1 MKNVILYAF
10 VFSLLFNVFQFVN
23 STKILEGK
31 ETEVQKVKTQLKT
44 SRDSLMQL
52 SNSNYFA
59 LESDEDAQEYF
70 FSNNLDYQK
79 VALKVKEDLIVL
91 NENKNGNQLVPYE
104 PIDGKSFIVNTSK
117 ILNHR
122 WLIAE
127 FSNGDLWGQIL
138 VKYFVSFSQW
148 HFCHNIV
155 QLCQQDHTLE
165 SHGFCTICRIQ
176 GL

>member
-1 MKNVILYAF
+1 
-10 VFSLLFNVFQFVN
+10 VN

-44 SRDSLMQL
+44 SRDSVMQL
-52 SNSNYFA
+52 SNANYFA

-79 VALKVKEDLIVL
+79 VAIKVKEDLIVL

-138 VKYFVSFSQW
+138 VKYFVSADRPTEFET
-148 HFCHNIV
+148 V
-155 QLCQQDHTLE
+155 ETVLYE
-165 SHGFCTICRIQ
+165 R
-176 GL
+176 

>member
-1 MKNVILYAF
+1 MKNVILYAL

-23 STKILEGK
+23 STKILNGK
-31 ETEVQKVKTQLKT
+31 ETEVQKIKTHLKS
-44 SRDSLMQL
+44 SRDSVMQL
-52 SNSNYFA
+52 SSANYFA

-79 VALKVKEDLIVL
+79 VATKVKEDLIVL
-91 NENKNGNQLVPYE
+91 NESKNGNRLVPYE

-138 VKYFVSFSQW
+138 VKYFVSAEKPTEFETVETVLYERQ
-148 HFCHNIV
+148 
-155 QLCQQDHTLE
+155 TKE
-165 SHGFCTICRIQ
+165 
-176 GL
+176 

>member
-44 SRDSLMQL
+44 SRDSVMQL
-52 SNSNYFA
+52 SNANYFA

-138 VKYFVSFSQW
+138 VKYFVSADRPTEFETVETVLYERQTK
-148 HFCHNIV
+148 N
-155 QLCQQDHTLE
+155 
-165 SHGFCTICRIQ
+165 
-176 GL
+176 

>member
-122 WLIAE
+122 W
-127 FSNGDLWGQIL
+127 FKWRFMGSNTCQ
-138 VKYFVSFSQW
+138 V
-148 HFCHNIV
+148 
-155 QLCQQDHTLE
+155 LC
-165 SHGFCTICRIQ
+165 
-176 GL
+176 

>member
-1 MKNVILYAF
+1 MKNVILYAL

-23 STKILEGK
+23 STKILNGK
-31 ETEVQKVKTQLKT
+31 ETEVQKIKAHLKS
-44 SRDSLMQL
+44 SRDSVMQL
-52 SNSNYFA
+52 SNANYFA

-79 VALKVKEDLIVL
+79 VATKVKEDLIVL
-91 NENKNGNQLVPYE
+91 NENKNGNRLVPYE
-104 PIDGKSFIVNTSK
+104 PIDGKPFIVNTSK

-138 VKYFVSFSQW
+138 VKYFVSADKPTDFETVETVLYERQ
-148 HFCHNIV
+148 
-155 QLCQQDHTLE
+155 TKE
-165 SHGFCTICRIQ
+165 
-176 GL
+176 

>member
-1 MKNVILYAF
+1 MKNVILYAL

-23 STKILEGK
+23 STKILNGK
-31 ETEVQKVKTQLKT
+31 ETEVQKIKAHLKS
-44 SRDSLMQL
+44 SRDSVMQL
-52 SNSNYFA
+52 SNANYFA

-79 VALKVKEDLIVL
+79 VAAKVKEDLIVL
-91 NENKNGNQLVPYE
+91 NENKNGNRLVPYE
-104 PIDGKSFIVNTSK
+104 PIDGKPFIVNTSK

-138 VKYFVSFSQW
+138 VKYFVSAGKSTDFETVETVLYERQTK
-148 HFCHNIV
+148 
-155 QLCQQDHTLE
+155 D
-165 SHGFCTICRIQ
+165 
-176 GL
+176 